1 MNVRSAARGLALN
14 RLAFGLNYVVRP
26 DAVGQS
32 WIGAAAAR
40 RAGTQVLARGLGA
53 RDVALGAGA
62 LAALHRGD
70 DDAARRWMAAHAVAD
85 GVDLVATVV
94 ARDGLPP
101 RQAVLATLV
110 AAASTAVGAWSA
122 VALRSG

>member
-1 MNVRSAARGLALN
+1 
-14 RLAFGLNYVVRP
+14 
-26 DAVGQS
+26 
-32 WIGAAAAR
+32 
-40 RAGTQVLARGLGA
+40 
-53 RDVALGAGA
+53 
-62 LAALHRGD
+62 
-70 DDAARRWMAAHAVAD
+70 MAAHAVAD

-101 RQAVLATLV
+101 RQAVFATLV